1 MKQRTLIYRLLAL
14 SFAMSVALN
23 VWFFVENN
31 NLRMGIDIYKDMI
44 NDYSEGSVD
53 IIESAVIDSIQEQKH
68 KKNNE

>member
-1 MKQRTLIYRLLAL
+1 MKQRTLIYRLVAL

-31 NLRMGIDIYKDMI
+31 NLRMGVDMYKDMI

-53 IIESAVIDSIQEQKH
+53 VIESAVIDSIQEQKL

>member
-1 MKQRTLIYRLLAL
+1 MKQRTLIYRLIAL

-23 VWFFVENN
+23 VWFFVENHD
-31 NLRMGIDIYKDMI
+31 LRIGIDMYKDMI

-53 IIESAVIDSIQEQKH
+53 AIESAVIDSIQAQKH

>member
-1 MKQRTLIYRLLAL
+1 MRQRTLIYRLVAL

-31 NLRMGIDIYKDMI
+31 NLRMGVDMYKDMI

-53 IIESAVIDSIQEQKH
+53 VIESAVIDSIQEQKH

>member
-1 MKQRTLIYRLLAL
+1 MKQRTLIYRLVAL

-31 NLRMGIDIYKDMI
+31 NLRMGIDMYKDMI

-53 IIESAVIDSIQEQKH
+53 VIESAVIDSIQEQKH

>member
-1 MKQRTLIYRLLAL
+1 MRQRTLIYRLVAL

-23 VWFFVENN
+23 VWFFVENHD
-31 NLRMGIDIYKDMI
+31 LRVGVDMYKDMI

-53 IIESAVIDSIQEQKH
+53 VIESAVIDSIQEQKH

>member
-1 MKQRTLIYRLLAL
+1 MKQKTLIYRLVAL

-53 IIESAVIDSIQEQKH
+53 IIESAVIDTIQEQKL

>member
-1 MKQRTLIYRLLAL
+1 MKQRTLIYRFVAL

-31 NLRMGIDIYKDMI
+31 NLRMGVDMYKDMI

-53 IIESAVIDSIQEQKH
+53 VIESAVIDSIQEQKH

>member
-1 MKQRTLIYRLLAL
+1 MKQRTLIYRLVAL

-31 NLRMGIDIYKDMI
+31 NLRMGVDMYKDMV

-53 IIESAVIDSIQEQKH
+53 VIESAVIDSIQEQKH

>member
-1 MKQRTLIYRLLAL
+1 MKQRTLIYRLVAL

-23 VWFFVENN
+23 VWFFVENS
-31 NLRMGIDIYKDMI
+31 NLRMGIDMYKDMI

-53 IIESAVIDSIQEQKH
+53 VIESAVIDSIQEQKH